1 MQFSINQNFDHAL
14 AYGKGQRAV
23 LFFYKGYSVQQR
35 KRAVPINTHF
45 QFSYL
50 KNLKLTQR
58 LLFYT
63 DIKKPTSIDFR
74 AIKLQETLISLRPQA
89 QNNIPCSGC
98 LNNVFTELINL
109 MKCLTYPE
117 EKWRISNIHGSNQL
131 VWSRSTESASQ
142 YRKLF
147 SSRLRK
153 SMIQL
158 NNLLTRK
165 FSTIKPKI
173 V

>member
-1 MQFSINQNFDHAL
+1 MNLFFFFIFQFSINQNFDHAL

-131 VWSRSTESASQ
+131 V
-142 YRKLF
+142 
-147 SSRLRK
+147 
-153 SMIQL
+153 
-158 NNLLTRK
+158 
-165 FSTIKPKI
+165 
-173 V
+173 